1 MADPVPESDF
11 AGFLHFPQDFIVM
24 PRSDPNGPIYNV
36 FFLCREPKSGIRMT
50 TSGRWI
56 FFLRNA
62 CQKYQRK
69 KKWAVKVLKHI
80 S

>member
-36 FFLCREPKSGIRMT
+36 FFLCSEPKSGVKIWPMD
-50 TSGRWI
+50 I
-56 FFLRNA
+56 FFAECLLKIPA
-62 CQKYQRK
+62 Q
-69 KKWAVKVLKHI
+69 KWAVKVLKHI